1 MNAIDIFNLCAVVA
15 CGVLFFPSA
24 IWAYDEKKNKEGR
37 VNIPALIMWGVILL
51 VPIVDFIDLIIS
63 L

>member
-1 MNAIDIFNLCAVVA
+1 MNGIDIFNLCAVIV
-15 CGVLFFPSA
+15 CGIFFFPSA